1 MLLFFCWTSNAQQ
14 QPDSTFVLVDSL
26 SIATIDS
33 LKTDTIVQSSDD
45 LKSKIIYNSAD
56 SIAIDM
62 ENDRMIMYNKAS
74 ILYEDLDLKAD
85 YIEIDFNKRML
96 YAKGLPDSSG
106 TIVGMPVFKQGED
119 NFNVESIL
127 YNFDTKRGKIT
138 DARTQ
143 QGEGYI
149 HGEKIVKTESDNFY
163 IRNGYF
169 TTCDKVHPD
178 FYIKS
183 KELKIVKKKNGNQ
196 IITGPAYM
204 TIGDVP
210 TPLAVPFGFFPADK
224 GRKSGLIFPSYGE
237 SAQLGFFLKEG
248 GWYFGINDYVDA
260 SLTGDIYSLGSWALH
275 GTSNYANRYAYSG
288 NVGINYSVT
297 KQNEKESP
305 DYQKS
310 NNFFIIWNHR
320 QDPKANPGSVFSASV
335 SAGSANYYQ
344 NNITTGLNYLTNT
357 FSSSISYSKNWN
369 GKYNLS
375 LAARESQNNI
385 TKIYDI
391 TLPEIG
397 FGISRIAP
405 FKKKIFS
412 GPEKWYE
419 KIGFTVTTNARNQI
433 TAPDSLLFNNDAV
446 NRFQNGMITSI
457 PIGTSF
463 QVLKYFTLSPSLNF
477 NSKWYA
483 KTFEQVYNAD
493 SNKVFID
500 TINGFKTANEF
511 STSLSL
517 NTRVYGMANF
527 RKGKIAAI
535 RHVVSPSVSLSYRP
549 DYSQEKFGYYK
560 SVQTSPLGNDLSY
573 SIFGGSTPQ
582 GQSYSTI
589 YGGPSSGKYGFLSFG
604 VDNIV
609 DMKVRQYTDTAINL
623 KKVKILEG
631 LSFNSG
637 YNFAVT
643 EFNWSVLQI
652 AARTSLLD
660 RLSLNV
666 NGTLDPYAIDPNTG
680 FRIDVFEHRINNKFF
695 RFTNG
700 TAALGYSISSS
711 NLTGVTNSE
720 TTAAKPKE
728 KEEDE
733 YFKIPWNVTFSYSYN
748 YNKSGLTTTQSQT
761 LYAYGDFSMTEK
773 WKINFATGWDF
784 VAKGVSYTQIG
795 IVRDLHCWEMRFNW
809 VPFGLQQNYYF
820 TINVKAS
827 MLQDLKLNKKKD
839 QYDQ

>member
-1 MLLFFCWTSNAQQ
+1 MA
-14 QPDSTFVLVDSL
+14 
-26 SIATIDS
+26 
-33 LKTDTIVQSSDD
+33 
-45 LKSKIIYNSAD
+45 
-56 SIAIDM
+56 
-62 ENDRMIMYNKAS
+62 NDKMIMHKNAS
-74 ILYEDLDLKAD
+74 IIYEDLDLKAD
-85 YIEIDFNKRML
+85 YIEIDFTKRL
-96 YAKGLPDSSG
+96 LFAKGLPDTNG
-106 TIVGMPVFKQGED
+106 VIAGMPVFKQGED
-119 NFNVESIL
+119 NFNVETIL

-138 DARTQ
+138 EARTQ

-169 TTCDKVHPD
+169 TTCDKSHPD

-183 KELKIVKKKNGNQ
+183 SELKIVKKKNGNQ

-210 TPLAVPFGFFPADK
+210 TPLVVPFGFFPADK
-224 GRKSGLIFPSYGE
+224 GRKSGIIFPAYGE
-237 SAQLGFFLKEG
+237 SAELGFFLKEG
-248 GWYFGINDYVDA
+248 GWYFAINDYVDA
-260 SLTGDIYSLGSWALH
+260 ALTGDIYSQGSWALH
-275 GTSNYANRYAYSG
+275 GRSNYANRYAYSG
-288 NVGINYSVT
+288 SLGINYSVT
-297 KQNEKESP
+297 KQGQPEAPN
-305 DYQKS
+305 YQKN
-310 NNFFIIWNHR
+310 NNFFITWNHR

-344 NNITTGLNYLTNT
+344 NNVTNGINYLTNT

-405 FKKKIFS
+405 FKKKIVT

-433 TAPDSLLFNNDAV
+433 TAPDSLLFNKDAV
-446 NRFQNGMITSI
+446 NRLQNGMITTI

-463 QVLKYFTLSPSLNF
+463 QVLRYFTLSPSINF
-477 NSKWYA
+477 SSKWYGR
-483 KTFEQVYNAD
+483 TFEQVYNPD
-493 SNKVFID
+493 SNKTYVD
-500 TINGFKTANEF
+500 TIDGFKTANEF

-527 RKGKIAAI
+527 KKGKIAAV
-535 RHVVSPSVSLSYRP
+535 RHVVIPSISLSFRP
-549 DYSQEKFGYYK
+549 DYSNEKFGYYK
-560 SVQTSPLGNDLSY
+560 NVQTNPSGEQTLY
-573 SIFGGSTPQ
+573 SIFGGVTSS

-589 YGGPSSGKYGFLSFG
+589 YGGPASGKYGFLSFG
-604 VDNIV
+604 FDNIL
-609 DMKVRQYTDTAINL
+609 DMKVRQYTDTAVNL

-637 YNFAVT
+637 YNFAVKS
-643 EFNWSVLQI
+643 FNWSVVQI
-652 AARTSLLD
+652 NARTSLLD

-666 NGTLDPYAIDPNTG
+666 NATLDPYAVDPNTG
-680 FRIDVFEHRINNKFF
+680 IRIDVFEHRLNNKFF

-700 TAALGYSISSS
+700 TAALGYTISSAS
-711 NLTGVTNSE
+711 VTGAPTDVRNGITSSADNE
-720 TTAAKPKE
+720 QKPEQKG
-728 KEEDE
+728 E

-748 YNKSGLTTTQSQT
+748 YSKPGLDASKTQT

-784 VAKGVSYTQIG
+784 IAKGVSYTQIG

-809 VPFGLQQNYYF
+809 VPFGLQQNYFF

-827 MLQDLKLNKKKD
+827 MLQDLKLNKKRD
-839 QYDQ
+839 QFDR